1 MQAAVAISKVT
12 VFLPRP
18 NRLILG
24 KIFCLLRQVA
34 DNSSV
39 NKMTEGNLNIIF
51 SQVFQI
57 SPDLFDVLIADPKR
71 VFKMA

>member
-1 MQAAVAISKVT
+1 VSKVT
-12 VFLPRP
+12 VFLPKA

-24 KIFCLLRQVA
+24 KIFMLLRKVA

-51 SQVFQI
+51 SQAFQI
-57 SPDLFDVLIADPKR
+57 PSELFDVLISDPR
-71 VFKMA
+71 RAFRL